1 MFSHSLIFLKSN
13 PWSRN
18 RLHVYTKSLL
28 IEENQ
33 TKGARYPVVYS
44 RALISGSASVAR
56 SATSDARCVG
66 PEAKIMRYVREYAP
80 ENQLTNCVE
89 TPPEPR
95 KGVYKDALG
104 CLGEKTS

>member
-1 MFSHSLIFLKSN
+1 MFSHSLIFMKSN

-18 RLHVYTKSLL
+18 RLHVYTNLST
-28 IEENQ
+28 EENQ
-33 TKGARYPVVYS
+33 TKGARCTVVYT
-44 RALISGSASVAR
+44 RAWISGSASVAR
-56 SATSDARCVG
+56 GATSDARRVG
-66 PEAKIMRYVREYAP
+66 PEAKKMRYVREYAP

-104 CLGEKTS
+104 CLGEETS